1 MALLL
6 AYGVGFEAIGFIPCT
21 LALLLVLMWFV
32 DPVDWWLAL
41 LVAVIATFGVWAAMT
56 KWLQDSAA
64 GGRPRRHLGI
74 KAGSMD
80 IIAGLGQGFAVA
92 LQPINLLYCFIGVFI
107 GTLVGVL
114 PGIGPVSAMSLLL
127 PVTLS
132 GTPESGIIMMAGIY
146 YGSMYGG
153 STTSI
158 LVNIPGE
165 AASVVTCID
174 GHEMA
179 KQGRAGPALGI
190 AALGSFAAGTFAI
203 IALMLVAP
211 SLARVAIA
219 FGPPEYF
226 SLMVLGLT
234 ILSFLSQGSM
244 AKSLLM
250 AASASCSGL
259 IGIDQITAQPRLTFD
274 RLELLDG
281 IGLVPIVMG
290 LFGVAEILSNL
301 EQELKREV
309 IKARIGGLWPSLAG
323 LGGIEMADRCAAP
336 CSGFFLGILP
346 GGGAVIASFASY
358 AMEKKMSSTPERFG
372 KGAIEG
378 VAGPEAANNAA
389 AGGAFIP
396 LMTLGIPPNVVMA
409 LLLGAFIIH
418 GLQPGPLLM
427 TQQPDL
433 FWGIVASMYIGNA
446 MLLVLNMPLIGMWV
460 QVLKLPYRILFPLIL
475 MFCIVGVFASGN
487 AVFDVFVMVVFGVLG
502 YLMRKFGYE
511 PAPLVLAFVLG
522 PMLEN
527 NLRKSLILSHGD
539 FHDLRRAADLGRLPA
554 AGRRGAGRARCCRPW
569 RGGAPRSPS
578 NPKPRAALGPM
589 RRCRV
594 TVAGGA
600 RRRR

>member
-1 MALLL
+1 
-6 AYGVGFEAIGFIPCT
+6 
-21 LALLLVLMWFV
+21 
-32 DPVDWWLAL
+32 
-41 LVAVIATFGVWAAMT
+41 
-56 KWLQDSAA
+56 
-64 GGRPRRHLGI
+64 
-74 KAGSMD
+74 MD
-80 IIAGLGQGFAVA
+80 VIAGLGQGFTVA

-203 IALMLVAP
+203 VALMLVAP
-211 SLARVAIA
+211 ALARVAIA

-250 AASASCSGL
+250 AAFGIVLGL
-259 IGIDQITAQPRLTFD
+259 VGIDQITAQARLTFD

-290 LFGVAEILSNL
+290 LFGVTEILFNL

-309 IKARIGGLWPSLAG
+309 MQARIGSLWPSLA
-323 LGGIEMADRCAAP
+323 DWAA
-336 CSGFFLGILP
+336 SKWAVLRGTVLGFFLGILP

-358 AMEKKMSSTPERFG
+358 ALEKKMSATPERFG

-409 LLLGAFIIH
+409 LLLGAFVIH
-418 GLQPGPLLM
+418 GLQPGPLM
-427 TQQPDL
+427 MNQRPDL

-446 MLLVLNMPLIGMWV
+446 MLLVLNMPMIGMWV

-487 AVFDVFVMVVFGVLG
+487 AVFDVFIMVLFGVLG

-527 NLRKSLILSHGD
+527 NLRKSLILSQGD
-539 FHDLRRAADLGRLPA
+539 FKVFLERPISVVCLVLAAIALLAPLLP
-554 AGRRGAGRARCCRPW
+554 G
-569 RGGAPRSPS
+569 
-578 NPKPRAALGPM
+578 L
-589 RRCRV
+589 
-594 TVAGGA
+594 A
-600 RRRR
+600 RRRSRLASEQT

>member
-1 MALLL
+1 MEI
-6 AYGVGFEAIGFIPCT
+6 V
-21 LALLLVLMWFV
+21 
-32 DPVDWWLAL
+32 
-41 LVAVIATFGVWAAMT
+41 
-56 KWLQDSAA
+56 
-64 GGRPRRHLGI
+64 
-74 KAGSMD
+74 
-80 IIAGLGQGFAVA
+80 AGLAQGFSVA
-92 LQPINLLYCFIGVFI
+92 LNPINLLYCFIGVFI

-165 AASVVTCID
+165 AASVVTCLD

-179 KQGRAGPALGI
+179 KRGRAGPALGM
-190 AALGSFAAGTFAI
+190 AALASFAAGTFAI

-211 SLARVAIA
+211 TLARVAVA

-244 AKSLLM
+244 AKALLM
-250 AASASCSGL
+250 AAFGILLGL
-259 IGIDQITAQPRLTFD
+259 IGMDQITAQARMTFD

-301 EQELKREV
+301 ERELKREV
-309 IKARIGGLWPSLAG
+309 IQARIGGLWPSLA
-323 LGGIEMADRCAAP
+323 DWAA
-336 CSGFFLGILP
+336 SKWAIIRGTTLGFFLGILP

-358 AMEKKMSSTPERFG
+358 AMEKKLSRTPERFG

-409 LLLGAFIIH
+409 LLLGAFVIH
-418 GLQPGPLLM
+418 GLQPGPLM
-427 TQQPDL
+427 MVQRPDL

-460 QVLKLPYRILFPLIL
+460 QVLKLPYRVLFPLIL
-475 MFCIVGVFASGN
+475 MFCVVGVFASGN
-487 AVFDVFVMVVFGVLG
+487 AVFDVFVMVIFGVLG

-539 FHDLRRAADLGRLPA
+539 FTIFVERPISATCLVLAAAALLAPLLPA
-554 AGRRGAGRARCCRPW
+554 LARK
-569 RGGAPRSPS
+569 RS
-578 NPKPRAALGPM
+578 NVALDQ
-589 RRCRV
+589 
-594 TVAGGA
+594 T
-600 RRRR
+600 

>member
-1 MALLL
+1 
-6 AYGVGFEAIGFIPCT
+6 
-21 LALLLVLMWFV
+21 
-32 DPVDWWLAL
+32 
-41 LVAVIATFGVWAAMT
+41 
-56 KWLQDSAA
+56 
-64 GGRPRRHLGI
+64 
-74 KAGSMD
+74 MD
-80 IIAGLGQGFAVA
+80 ILAGLGQGFAVA
-92 LQPINLLYCFIGVFI
+92 LQPINLLYCFVGVFI

-190 AALGSFAAGTFAI
+190 AALSSFAAGTFAI

-211 SLARVAIA
+211 TLASVAVA

-250 AASASCSGL
+250 AAFGIVLGL
-259 IGIDQITAQPRLTFD
+259 IGMDQITAQARLTFD

-281 IGLVPIVMG
+281 IGLVPVVMG

-301 EQELKREV
+301 DRELKREV
-309 IKARIGGLWPSLAG
+309 IKARIGGLWPSLA
-323 LGGIEMADRCAAP
+323 DWTAAKWAILRGTVL
-336 CSGFFLGILP
+336 GFFLGILP

-358 AMEKKMSSTPERFG
+358 ALEKKVSDTPERFG

-409 LLLGAFIIH
+409 LLLGAFVIH
-418 GLQPGPLLM
+418 GLQPGPLMM
-427 TQQPDL
+427 TQRPDL
-433 FWGIVASMYIGNA
+433 FWGIIASMYIGNA

-475 MFCIVGVFASGN
+475 MFCVVGVFASGN
-487 AVFDVFVMVVFGVLG
+487 AVFDVFVMVLFGVLG

-527 NLRKSLILSHGD
+527 NLRKSLILSQGN
-539 FHDLRRAADLGRLPA
+539 FTIFIERPISAVCLVLAAAALAAPLLPA
-554 AGRRGAGRARCCRPW
+554 
-569 RGGAPRSPS
+569 
-578 NPKPRAALGPM
+578 L
-589 RRCRV
+589 
-594 TVAGGA
+594 A
-600 RRRR
+600 RRRARLATDQT

>member
-1 MALLL
+1 
-6 AYGVGFEAIGFIPCT
+6 
-21 LALLLVLMWFV
+21 
-32 DPVDWWLAL
+32 
-41 LVAVIATFGVWAAMT
+41 
-56 KWLQDSAA
+56 
-64 GGRPRRHLGI
+64 
-74 KAGSMD
+74 MD
-80 IIAGLGQGFAVA
+80 IVAGLAQGFSVA

-153 STTSI
+153 STTSV

-165 AASVVTCID
+165 AASVVTCLD
-174 GHEMA
+174 GHAMA

-190 AALGSFAAGTFAI
+190 AALGSFAAGTFALV
-203 IALMLVAP
+203 ALMLVAP
-211 SLARVAIA
+211 ALARVAIA

-234 ILSFLSQGSM
+234 VLSFLSHGSM

-250 AASASCSGL
+250 AAVGVVLGL
-259 IGIDQITAQPRLTFD
+259 VGIDQITAQPRLTLD

-301 EQELKREV
+301 EQELQREV
-309 IKARIGGLWPSLAG
+309 IKARIGGLWPSLT
-323 LGGIEMADRCAAP
+323 DWAA
-336 CSGFFLGILP
+336 SKWAIVRGTLLGFFLGILP

-358 AMEKKMSSTPERFG
+358 AIEKKVSKTPERFG
-372 KGAIEG
+372 QGAIEG

-396 LMTLGIPPNVVMA
+396 LLTLGIPPNVVMA

-427 TQQPDL
+427 AQRPDL
-433 FWGIVASMYIGNA
+433 FWGIVASMYIGNV
-446 MLLVLNMPLIGMWV
+446 MLLVLNMPLIGIWV

-487 AVFDVFVMVVFGVLG
+487 AVFDIFIMVVFGVLG
-502 YLMRKFGYE
+502 YLMRKFAYE
-511 PAPLVLAFVLG
+511 PAPMVLAFVLG

-539 FHDLRRAADLGRLPA
+539 FQIFITRPISAACLILAVAALVGPLLPA
-554 AGRRGAGRARCCRPW
+554 
-569 RGGAPRSPS
+569 
-578 NPKPRAALGPM
+578 L
-589 RRCRV
+589 
-594 TVAGGA
+594 A
-600 RRRR
+600 RRRATLAPSES